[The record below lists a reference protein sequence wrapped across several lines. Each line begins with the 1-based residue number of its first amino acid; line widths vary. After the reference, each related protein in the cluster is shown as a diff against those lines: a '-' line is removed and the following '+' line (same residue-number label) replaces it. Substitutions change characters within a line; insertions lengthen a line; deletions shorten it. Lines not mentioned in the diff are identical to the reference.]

1 MNKRTK
7 TNFIVVHC
15 AATKPSMDTSAADI
29 DRWHRERGWLKI
41 GYHFVVRRN
50 GEIEEGRHIE
60 EVGAHASGYNYSSVS
75 VCLIGGLSEDG
86 KSSENNFTEEQWESF
101 GAVID
106 TLTNRYPNAKV
117 IGHNDISKKDCPTFN
132 VGEWYAQYRSDDE
145 YANE

>member
-7 TNFIVVHC
+7 TNYIVVHC
-15 AATKPSMDTSAADI
+15 AATKPSMDTTAADI

-41 GYHFVVRRN
+41 GYHFVIKRDGV
-50 GEIEEGRHIE
+50 IEEGRQVD
-60 EVGAHASGYNYSSVS
+60 EVGAHASGYNSSSVS

-86 KSSENNFTEEQWESF
+86 TSSENNFTEEQWESF

-106 TLTNRYPNAKV
+106 TLTNKYPNAKV

-132 VGEWYAQYRSDDE
+132 VGEWYAKYRE
-145 YANE
+145 VEGHPV

>member
-60 EVGAHASGYNYSSVS
+60 EVGAHASGYNSSSVS

>member
-7 TNFIVVHC
+7 TNYIVVHC

-41 GYHFVVRRN
+41 GYHFVIRRN
-50 GEIEEGRHIE
+50 GVIEEGRQVD
-60 EVGAHASGYNYSSVS
+60 EVGAHASGYNSSSVS

-86 KSSENNFTEEQWESF
+86 TSSENNFTEEQWESLES
-101 GAVID
+101 VID

-132 VGEWYAQYRSDDE
+132 VGEWYAKYRE
-145 YANE
+145 VEGHPV

>member
-60 EVGAHASGYNYSSVS
+60 EVGAHASGYNSGSVS

-86 KSSENNFTEEQWESF
+86 KSSENNFTEEQWKSF

-132 VGEWYAQYRSDDE
+132 VGEWYAKYRSDDE
-145 YANE
+145 YSNE

>member
-7 TNFIVVHC
+7 TNYIVVHC

-41 GYHFVVRRN
+41 GYHFVIRRN
-50 GEIEEGRHIE
+50 GEIEEGRKID
-60 EVGAHASGYNYSSVS
+60 EVGAHASGYNSSSVS
-75 VCLIGGLSEDG
+75 ICLIGGLSEDG

-132 VGEWYAQYRSDDE
+132 VGEWYAKYRE
-145 YANE
+145 VEGHPV